1 MKSFQ
6 IQFKDD
12 NNADWQYELYE
23 VAEQNGWTVNGAIKI
38 EYLEQMTKLGKEK
51 AAQFN
56 TIAIVKIWENKD
68 DDFDPD
74 PDFLIDKYEI

>member
-23 VAEQNGWTVNGAIKI
+23 VAEQNEWTVNGAIKI
-38 EYLEQMTKLGKEK
+38 EYLEQMTELGKEK
-51 AAQFN
+51 ADQFN
-56 TIAIVKIWENKD
+56 TIAIVKIWENED

-74 PDFLIDKYEI
+74 PDFLIDMYEI